1 MLSLERKKEI
11 YRKYGTTRPD
21 EEYEEIL
28 NPLTERYERYSI
40 RELVD
45 SVWVRIRELETQK
58 ERIGE
63 TRKFNLKRK
72 AEKEKQIEE
81 CRNYNLLVR
90 DLKMSGIEV
99 KRR

>member
-1 MLSLERKKEI
+1 MLSLEQKKEL

-28 NPLTERYERYSI
+28 NPLIERYEKYSI